1 MYSAFY
7 YWWRLKR
14 RVWRAVVLA
23 IRAAVVVSLLL
34 VSAWLVLWWNW
45 PERGDEAR
53 RFIVRTWNA
62 VLQVTGRSVRL
73 RGEGLQ
79 DGGRVPTR
87 PIHDRSGEIG
97 TSVRAAPPKV
107 ERQIRIFRGNRVEV
121 LNAQAEV
128 LSGRARTVDGDSLD
142 MNGVRVRLHGIDA
155 PESAQTCIADGRRW
169 RCGQRAASALAERIS
184 GRSVSCKEIDRD
196 RYGRVVAMCSVG
208 GKDLNAWLVSEG
220 WALAYR
226 RYSADYVDE
235 EASARTAR
243 RGVWRGR
250 FVAPWDWRA
259 GVRLDSRRA
268 PVQQNR
274 GRTARPGGSRCRI
287 KGNIGRKGAR
297 IYHAPGDRYYESTRI
312 SPSRG
317 ERWFCTEAEARAAG
331 WRRSRR

>member
-14 RVWRAVVLA
+14 RIVVLA
-23 IRAAVVVSLLL
+23 VRAAVVVSLLL
-34 VSAWLVLWWNW
+34 VSAWSYWPDEMPRLV
-45 PERGDEAR
+45 
-53 RFIVRTWNA
+53 VRTGNA
-62 VLQVTGRSVRL
+62 VLTVTESTVRRL
-73 RGEGLQ
+73 GVE
-79 DGGRVPTR
+79 DGGRIPTR
-87 PIHDRSGEIG
+87 PNRPTHDRNG
-97 TSVRAAPPKV
+97 
-107 ERQIRIFRGNRVEV
+107 
-121 LNAQAEV
+121 QAEV
-128 LSGRARTVDGDSLD
+128 LSGRARAVDGDTLD

-196 RYGRVVAMCSVG
+196 RYGRMVAKCSVG
-208 GKDLNAWLVSEG
+208 GKDLNAELVSEG

-226 RYSADYVDE
+226 WYSTDYVDE
-235 EASARTAR
+235 QATARTAQ

-250 FVAPWDWRA
+250 FVEPWNWRE

-274 GRTARPGGSRCRI
+274 DRTARPGASRCRI
-287 KGNIGRKGAR
+287 KGNISRKGAR
-297 IYHAPGDRYYESTRI
+297 IYHVPGGRYYESTRI

>member
-14 RVWRAVVLA
+14 RMWRIVVLTVRAV
-23 IRAAVVVSLLL
+23 VVVSLLL
-34 VSAWLVLWWNW
+34 VSAWWYWPDEMRRLV
-45 PERGDEAR
+45 
-53 RFIVRTWNA
+53 VRIGNA
-62 VLQVTGRSVRL
+62 VLPVTERTVRRL
-73 RGEGLQ
+73 GEALE
-79 DGGRVPTR
+79 DGGRIPTRPNR
-87 PIHDRSGEIG
+87 PIHDRSGETG
-97 TSVRAAPPKV
+97 TGVKVATAPRVEGRVR
-107 ERQIRIFRGNRVEV
+107 ISTGDRVEV
-121 LNAQAEV
+121 LNGQAEV
-128 LSGRARTVDGDSLD
+128 LSGRARAVDGDTLD

-169 RCGQRAASALAERIS
+169 RCGQRSASALAERIS

-196 RYGRVVAMCSVG
+196 RYGRMVAKCSVG
-208 GKDLNAWLVSEG
+208 GKDLNAELVSEG

-226 RYSADYVDE
+226 WYSTDYVDKQ
-235 EASARTAR
+235 ATARTAQ

-250 FVAPWDWRA
+250 FVEPWNWRE
-259 GVRLDSRRA
+259 GVRLNSRRA

-274 GRTARPGGSRCRI
+274 DRTVRPGASRCRI
-287 KGNIGRKGAR
+287 KGNISRKGAR
-297 IYHAPGDRYYESTRI
+297 IYHVPGGRYYEGTRI